1 MIENKMKNNISTA
14 AILLAAGSS
23 SRFDKTKL
31 KQYELINNKAII
43 YHSTKP
49 FLNNKIDI
57 VLVVINKLH
66 KSIAKSSLKELKRIK
81 FINGGSTRQ
90 ESVFKAL
97 VELKKYKPNK
107 VLIHDSARPN
117 ISRKIINDIIN
128 YLDKYDS
135 AIPVIKIN
143 DALKKINKSNYII
156 ENLNKDSLILAQTPQ
171 GFNYKTLLKA
181 HSNTKII
188 NANDDSVLL
197 DNKKKIYT
205 FTGDYQNIKITT
217 KSDLSTIKAIMNLK
231 EKKYISVSGLGID
244 VHKFGEIVNK
254 NTFIKIGGI
263 KIKYNKNLIGHSDAD
278 VLIHSLVDSIL
289 GTIADG
295 DIGSKFSNTDDRWK
309 KADSKIFLDF
319 ALEKL
324 RLHNSKI
331 IHTDVTIICEKP
343 KISPHRNKI
352 RNNLSKLIN
361 IHKKNISIKATTTE
375 GLGYLGREEGIMV
388 KCLTTISREY

>member
-128 YLDKYDS
+128 YLDEYDS

>member
-1 MIENKMKNNISTA
+1 MT
-14 AILLAAGSS
+14 
-23 SRFDKTKL
+23 R
-31 KQYELINNKAII
+31 
-43 YHSTKP
+43 
-49 FLNNKIDI
+49 
-57 VLVVINKLH
+57 
-66 KSIAKSSLKELKRIK
+66 R
-81 FINGGSTRQ
+81 GG
-90 ESVFKAL
+90 
-97 VELKKYKPNK
+97 
-107 VLIHDSARPN
+107 
-117 ISRKIINDIIN
+117 
-128 YLDKYDS
+128 
-135 AIPVIKIN
+135 
-143 DALKKINKSNYII
+143 
-156 ENLNKDSLILAQTPQ
+156 
-171 GFNYKTLLKA
+171 
-181 HSNTKII
+181 
-188 NANDDSVLL
+188 
-197 DNKKKIYT
+197 
-205 FTGDYQNIKITT
+205 NIKITT